1 LKTEAYLALELS
13 ASVAAKASGYVAD
26 YGEDDAWRTIN
37 NGLAQGRL
45 RPREEPVWY
54 AERPFFQVG
63 DPVKATV
70 RGEVK
75 AVGRVARLRE
85 TTHWEYELDT
95 LPNVWFARP
104 LLALAGDKAAG

>member
-1 LKTEAYLALELS
+1 
-13 ASVAAKASGYVAD
+13 
-26 YGEDDAWRTIN
+26 
-37 NGLAQGRL
+37 
-45 RPREEPVWY
+45 
-54 AERPFFQVG
+54 
-63 DPVKATV
+63 
-70 RGEVK
+70 VK